1 MATTTPITAKVPAA
15 TAEAIADRASQM
27 GISKSQLMSDAI
39 AQYLGP
45 IERPIEPTA
54 VEPTPAPIG
63 STPPP
68 TPSKPV
74 VDMPA
79 KITPDTRLTLEQLC
93 DLFDIGFVDRGM
105 DGVKITATGHTEICV
120 NRGSAGAL
128 VARLTGWHCYP
139 DATYGPY
146 KPTAA
151 EFAPNPN
158 FVAVGQY
165 AEEGAI
171 IAAYRL
177 EVKSPTDGHSPLSR
191 VMAGARNQLTVPQA
205 IAHLTGMA
213 FSHDGT
219 LVSPADKGSS
229 FMIRLYQRL
238 K

>member
-1 MATTTPITAKVPAA
+1 MATTTPITTKVPAA

-45 IERPIEPTA
+45 IEP
-54 VEPTPAPIG
+54 PTPAPVA

-68 TPSKPV
+68 TPSKPAV
-74 VDMPA
+74 EMPN

-93 DLFDIGFVDRGM
+93 ELFDIGFVDRGM
-105 DGVKITATGHTEICV
+105 DGVKITATGHTEVCV

-128 VARLTGWHCYP
+128 VMRLTGWHCYP
-139 DATYGPY
+139 PDGKFGPY
-146 KPTAA
+146 PPAPAA
-151 EFAPNPN
+151 EFVPNPD
-158 FVAVGQY
+158 FVAVGEY
-165 AEEGAI
+165 AQEGAV

-177 EVKSPTDGHSPLSR
+177 ELKSPIDGHSPLSR

-219 LVSPADKGSS
+219 LVSPIDKGSN
-229 FMIRLYQRL
+229 FMIRMYERL